1 MKDRGKWGSR
11 TGFVLAAIGS
21 AVGLGNIWRFPY
33 ILASN
38 GGGAFMVVYLIAL
51 VTAGIPIMILE
62 FSIGHKFRSSA
73 PLSFKKM
80 NEKWEWLGWVQVFT
94 SLIISV
100 YYVAIVGWSLYYAY
114 SAIVGL
120 AWGSEPQ
127 SYFLLEYLQL
137 SDGPFQL
144 DGIVLKSIVPLIL
157 AWIVIYVVLVGGV
170 KGGIEKA
177 NKVLMPVLFAM
188 VLLIIVRGLTL
199 PGALSGLDYMFNPD
213 LSKIWDPRVWIAAY
227 GQVFFSL
234 SVAFAIMITYSS
246 YLPEDSDVNNNAFLA
261 SFADCGFSLLAGIS
275 VFAILGYMAFTH
287 GKDVSEVAGSG
298 GVGLAFWVF
307 PEAINSLPGF
317 NRLFGAIFF
326 LVLSFAGF
334 TSAISINEVVISA
347 FSEKFN
353 WSRKHAVSIVI
364 LITCAISIVFTTR
377 GGLHV
382 LDLVDHYVN
391 DYNIVLAGL
400 LELLLLGWSYKLVV
414 FKDARTG
421 LEFKDYIF
429 SGYRFYELKEHA
441 NEVSDFKISAWWYV
455 CLKYITPAMLIIV
468 SVLKFRA
475 DMSSPYSGYPLIAQ
489 LVFGWSVPL
498 LTVIFAL
505 IFSSKKSKDA

>member
-73 PLSFKKM
+73 PMAFKKM
-80 NEKWEWLGWVQVFT
+80 NEKWEWLGWFQVFT

-114 SAIVGL
+114 TAISSL
-120 AWGSEPQ
+120 AWGTEPQ
-127 SYFLLEYLQL
+127 TFFIVEYLQL
-137 SDGPFQL
+137 SDGPFLL
-144 DGIVLKSIVPLIL
+144 DGVVLKSLIPLLL
-157 AWIVIYVVLVGGV
+157 AWVVIYTVLRGGV
-170 KGGIEKA
+170 KGGIERA
-177 NKVLMPVLFAM
+177 NKVLMPLLFAM
-188 VLLIIVRGLTL
+188 VILIIIRGLTL
-199 PGALSGLDYMFNPD
+199 PGAWAGLDYMFKPD
-213 LSKIWDPRVWIAAY
+213 LSKIGDPRVWIAAY

-246 YLPEDSDVNNNAFLA
+246 YLPEKSDINNNAFLA
-261 SFADCGFSLLAGIS
+261 SFADCGFSLIAGIS
-275 VFAILGYMAFTH
+275 VFAILGYMAYTQ
-287 GKDVSEVAGSG
+287 GKEVFEVAGG
-298 GVGLAFWVF
+298 GGIGLAFWVF

-317 NRLFGAIFF
+317 NGLFGAVFF

-347 FSEKFN
+347 FAEKFH
-353 WSRKHAVSIVI
+353 WSRKRAVTTIVAVCCFI
-364 LITCAISIVFTTR
+364 SLIFTTR

-391 DYNIVLAGL
+391 DYNIVIGGL
-400 LELLLLGWSYKLVV
+400 VEIILLGWIYQLTS
-414 FKDARTG
+414 
-421 LEFKDYIF
+421 
-429 SGYRFYELKEHA
+429 LKEHA
-441 NEVSDFKISAWWYV
+441 NAVSDFKIGSWWDI
-455 CLKYITPAMLIIV
+455 CLKYITPFMLIVV

-475 DMSSPYSGYPLIAQ
+475 DMINPYSGYPHIAQ
-489 LVFGWSVPL
+489 LVFGWSVPI
-498 LTVIFAL
+498 LTVV
-505 IFSSKKSKDA
+505 FSVVFSLKKTKAM

>member
-1 MKDRGKWGSR
+1 MKERGKWGSR

-73 PLSFKKM
+73 PMAFKKM
-80 NEKWEWLGWVQVFT
+80 NEKWEWLGWFQVFT

-114 SAIVGL
+114 CSIADL
-120 AWGSEPQ
+120 SWGVEPQ
-127 SYFLLEYLQL
+127 SYFLFEYLRL

-144 DGIVLKSIVPLIL
+144 DDIVSRSLIPLL
-157 AWIVIYVVLVGGV
+157 FAWGVIYTVLRGGI
-170 KGGIEKA
+170 KGGIERA

-188 VLLIIVRGLTL
+188 VILIIIRGLTL
-199 PGALSGLDYMFNPD
+199 PGAWAGLDYMFKPD
-213 LSKIWDPRVWIAAY
+213 LSKIGDPRVWIAAY

-246 YLPEDSDVNNNAFLA
+246 YLPKNSDVNNNAFLA
-261 SFADCGFSLLAGIS
+261 SFADCGFSLIAGIS
-275 VFAILGYMAFTH
+275 VFAILGYMAHTQ
-287 GKDVSEVAGSG
+287 GKEVFEVAGSG
-298 GVGLAFWVF
+298 GIGLAFWVF

-317 NRLFGAIFF
+317 NRLFGAVFF

-353 WSRKHAVSIVI
+353 WSRRRAVSIV
-364 LITCAISIVFTTR
+364 LGVAFAISILFTTR
-377 GGLHV
+377 AGLHI

-391 DYNIVLAGL
+391 DYNIVIGGL
-400 LELLLLGWSYKLVV
+400 VEIIILGWFYKLTSL
-414 FKDARTG
+414 KD
-421 LEFKDYIF
+421 
-429 SGYRFYELKEHA
+429 HA
-441 NEVSDFKISAWWYV
+441 NAVSDFKIGSWWDI
-455 CLKYITPAMLIIV
+455 CLKYITPVMLIIV
-468 SVLKFRA
+468 SILKFRA
-475 DMSSPYSGYPLIAQ
+475 DMASPYSGYPHVAQ
-489 LVFGWSVPL
+489 LVFGWSVPV
-498 LTVIFAL
+498 LTVYLLLFFL
-505 IFSSKKSKDA
+505 LKKETKKSISLV

>member
-73 PLSFKKM
+73 PMAFKAM

-114 SAIVGL
+114 SAIAGL
-120 AWGSEPQ
+120 LWTTEPQ
-127 SYFLLEYLQL
+127 SYFLVDYLQL

-144 DGIVLKSIVPLIL
+144 YDIVTKSFVPMLL
-157 AWIVIYVVLVGGV
+157 AWAIIYTVLRGGV
-170 KGGIEKA
+170 KGGIERA

-188 VLLIIVRGLTL
+188 VILIIIRGLTL
-199 PGALSGLDYMFNPD
+199 PGAWAGLDYMFKPD
-213 LSKIWDPRVWIAAY
+213 LSKIGDPRVWIAAY

-246 YLPEDSDVNNNAFLA
+246 YLPKDSDVNNNAFLA
-261 SFADCGFSLLAGIS
+261 SFADCGFSLIAGIS
-275 VFAILGYMAFTH
+275 VFAILGYMAYSQ
-287 GKDVSEVAGSG
+287 GKDVSEVAGG
-298 GVGLAFWVF
+298 GGIGLAFWVF

-347 FSEKFN
+347 FSEKFH
-353 WSRKHAVSIVI
+353 WSRRRAVSIV
-364 LITCAISIVFTTR
+364 LGVAFAISIVFTTR
-377 GGLHV
+377 AGLHI

-400 LELLLLGWSYKLVV
+400 VEIILVAWFYKL
-414 FKDARTG
+414 TT
-421 LEFKDYIF
+421 
-429 SGYRFYELKEHA
+429 LKEHA
-441 NEVSDFKISAWWYV
+441 NLVSDFKIGFWWDI
-455 CLKYITPAMLIIV
+455 CLKYITPVMLIIV
-468 SVLKFRA
+468 SVLKFVV
-475 DMSSPYSGYPLIAQ
+475 DLSNPYSGYPLIAQ
-489 LVFGWSVPL
+489 LVFGWSVPI
-498 LTVIFAL
+498 LTVLFAF
-505 IFSSKKSKDA
+505 IFSSKKSRDI